1 MRKRF
6 LMIILVVGV
15 SGLFFFGLSLC
26 AQTWRSIGPP
36 GGDVRTLAA
45 APNDARILFLGT
57 TDGHVFGS
65 RDRAEHWELLGR
77 VGETHDNVIT
87 SILVDERDPRIVFA
101 GTWTL
106 SNRGG
111 AIYRSDD
118 AGHTWRAI
126 ALQGQTVRALAQAAS
141 KPNLFFAGTLD
152 GVYRSNDS
160 GRTWERISPANHEE
174 LRNFD
179 SLAVDPQDPNVIY
192 AGTYHLPW
200 KTTDGGRNWAPIHT
214 GMIDDSDVMSVW
226 IDQSNPAHVLSSAC
240 SGIYQSQNGGANWT
254 KIRGIAGSAH
264 RTHLI
269 RLDPR
274 DSQTVYAGTTQGLWR
289 SANAG
294 VTWQRLTPGDWS
306 ITGIVIDPKDPQ
318 RLVLGT
324 ERSGVELS
332 EDGGRTFRA
341 ANDGFNHR
349 QVVDLAVDPQRPE
362 RAIVV
367 LTNSVDAVLATRD
380 GGNNWTPLGPG
391 LDTVKMRHV
400 YAAPEDGFW
409 ASLSSGGLLRYDET
423 RRAWLPVAFALA
435 SEQAAPCSSTL
446 KKPALPLWQQRKT
459 RKGST
464 APEANLGCN
473 ETATARAARV
483 NHTVRNA
490 RTRTSRNPAAPLA
503 QPVVNDLAFS
513 HDAWYA
519 ATDAGLLASRNRGA
533 TWSLVATGASA
544 KQPFRAVGFAPDGG
558 ALWAVG
564 ATGLATSHD
573 SGKSWTWTSA
583 PLPQQGSLRLRAV
596 DANTLLAA
604 TMDGLLVSHDA
615 GASWQQARLPELWL
629 RDAAGFSEA
638 ILAAPERRGLFLS
651 LDGGKSWSRIENPI
665 AEGSFPALVA
675 HEDGGDVKNIWVASA
690 TEGLY
695 AFELQRGVQVS
706 QLNSPAA
713 ARPAPAPH

>member
-6 LMIILVVGV
+6 FLVILVVAV
-15 SGLFFFGLSLC
+15 SGLFFLTRSLY
-26 AQTWRSIGPP
+26 AQTWRPIGPP
-36 GGDVRTLAA
+36 GGDVRTLVA
-45 APNDARILFLGT
+45 APSDARILFLGT
-57 TDGHVFGS
+57 TDGHIFGS
-65 RDRAEHWELLGR
+65 RDGAEHWELLGR

-87 SILVDERDPRIVFA
+87 SILVDERNPRTVFA

-118 AGHTWRAI
+118 GGHLWRAI
-126 ALQGQTVRALAQAAS
+126 GLQGQTVRALAQSAS
-141 KPNLFFAGTLD
+141 KPNLLFAGTLD
-152 GVYRSNDS
+152 GVYRSHDF
-160 GRTWERISPANHEE
+160 GRSWERISPANHDE

-179 SLAVDPQDPNVIY
+179 SLAVDPLDPNVIY

-269 RLDPR
+269 RLDPS

-294 VTWQRLTPGDWS
+294 AAWRRLTPGDWS

-324 ERSGVELS
+324 ERGGVELS

-341 ANDGFNHR
+341 ANEGFNHR
-349 QVVDLAVDPQRPE
+349 QIVDLAVDPQRPE

-367 LTNSVDAVLATRD
+367 LTNSMDAVLATRD
-380 GGNNWTPLGPG
+380 GGNSWTPLGPG
-391 LDTVKMRHV
+391 LDAAKIRHV
-400 YAAPEDGFW
+400 YAAPGDGFW
-409 ASLSSGGLLRYDET
+409 ASLASGGLLHYDEAG
-423 RRAWLPVAFALA
+423 RAWLPVVFAIA
-435 SEQAAPCSSTL
+435 SEQAAPCSSPAGL
-446 KKPALPLWQQRKT
+446 KKSAHPLRQQRKT
-459 RKGST
+459 RKKSV
-464 APEANLGCN
+464 APVANGGCN
-473 ETATARAARV
+473 ETHAAQSKR
-483 NHTVRNA
+483 TVRTA
-490 RTRTSRNPAAPLA
+490 RTRTSHRTSAPLA
-503 QPVVNDLAFS
+503 QPIVNDLVFS
-513 HDAWYA
+513 RNAWYA
-519 ATDAGLLASRNRGA
+519 ATDAGLFVSRNRGA
-533 TWSLVATGASA
+533 AWSLVATGTSA

-558 ALWAVG
+558 TLWAVG
-564 ATGLATSHD
+564 AAGLAASHD
-573 SGKSWTWTSA
+573 SGKSWKWTSA
-583 PLPQQGSLRLRAV
+583 PLPQKGSLRLRAV
-596 DANTLLAA
+596 DDSTLLAA
-604 TMDGLLVSHDA
+604 TTDGLFVSHDA

-638 ILAAPERRGLFLS
+638 ILAAPERHGLFLS
-651 LDGGKSWSRIENPI
+651 RDGGKSWSRVENPI

-675 HEDGGDVKNIWVASA
+675 HEDGGEAKSIWVASA

-695 AFELQRGVQVS
+695 AYELQSGVQVS
-706 QLNSPAA
+706 QLNSSTPARS
-713 ARPAPAPH
+713 ARH